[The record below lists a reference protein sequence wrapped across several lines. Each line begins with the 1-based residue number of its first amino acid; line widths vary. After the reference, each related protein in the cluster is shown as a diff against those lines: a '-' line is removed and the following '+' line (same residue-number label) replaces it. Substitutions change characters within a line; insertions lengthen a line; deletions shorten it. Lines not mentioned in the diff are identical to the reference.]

1 MTESDFSQHWLARHR
16 GLAYATAIVLVALA
30 VILTALMSRVF
41 TPEPIGLL
49 LLSAVI
55 ATAWLAGFGP
65 ALLAIAL
72 GIAAFVYD
80 ITPLG
85 SFSLEKQNLFVLGLS
100 EASRLSLFIV
110 VSLIVS
116 SVIAA
121 QNRATEAV
129 RRSRDELQAAIEGLK
144 RTESALLKAETYLTE
159 AQRLSQT
166 GSFAWKV
173 STKQNS
179 WSDQIFRIFELD
191 QATIP
196 TFELILERTHPD
208 DRANLQAVFDR
219 AVKDGRDY
227 EMQYRLLMPN
237 GSVKHV
243 HAMAHSRKDQSGDTE
258 FVGAIIDVTA
268 AKEAERKLRLSEAY
282 LAESQHLSH
291 TSSWAWD
298 ERRKEY
304 VYLSDEVYHLFGIE
318 KGKESELV
326 ETYHDRLLPEDK
338 PRVDEAVRRAIRDK
352 ADLEVDFQ
360 IRLPNGTTRHVHSVG
375 HPVFNN
381 EGEVIQLVGT
391 NVDVTE
397 QYEANEKLQRAFDE
411 IKRSQ
416 DHLRLVTNTIP
427 TLVWRSNPEGVPDF
441 LNKPALDYTG
451 LAPGEIELDWRRA
464 FHPDDKKNV
473 YVKWAAIRRSGKRGS
488 LEGRLRRFD
497 DEYRW
502 FLFEAEPL
510 RDQTGNIVSWYG
522 SATYI
527 DDRKLAEL
535 SLREAKENLQRAFD
549 EIKRSQDHLRLV
561 IDTIPTLVWRS
572 NPAGVPDFLNKPALD
587 YTGLSP
593 EQIELGWPRAFHPDD
608 KKGMLIKWTAI
619 RQSGKRGGLE
629 ARLRRFDGEYRW
641 FLFAAEPLRDQTG
654 TITSW
659 YGSATDIED
668 RKLAE
673 LSLRES
679 EQRFRDYAE
688 TASDWLWETGP
699 DHKITRISDHVNV
712 VGFTASRL
720 AGVTRWEVASDVEAE
735 PEKWRRHREMLDAH
749 LPFRDFVYS
758 IINESG
764 SQVYVRTSGKPVF
777 DADGHLLGYRGS
789 ANDITASIRA
799 EQAEEA
805 LRKAQTELA
814 HVTRVTM
821 LGELTASIAHEVN
834 QPLTAVVTNAEASL
848 RWLNRETPDLAAVRR
863 SVESVINDG
872 CRASDVIRRVRALA
886 KKSDIEAVKLDLN
899 QVVNEAITLVEREL
913 AMHGIL
919 LHTDLAPALPEILAD
934 RVQLQQVIINLLM
947 NGIEAME
954 PITDRQRELLIRS
967 GLDDARQLIL
977 SVTDS
982 GIGISAETAN
992 RLFNAFF
999 TTKSNGLGMGL
1010 SICRSIVEAHGGR
1023 MFASPNDGP
1032 GATFQF
1038 SLPLHQEDVQ

>member
-80 ITPLG
+80 ITPPG

-191 QATIP
+191 QATMP

-416 DHLRLVTNTIP
+416 DHLRLV
-427 TLVWRSNPEGVPDF
+427 
-441 LNKPALDYTG
+441 
-451 LAPGEIELDWRRA
+451 
-464 FHPDDKKNV
+464 
-473 YVKWAAIRRSGKRGS
+473 
-488 LEGRLRRFD
+488 
-497 DEYRW
+497 
-502 FLFEAEPL
+502 
-510 RDQTGNIVSWYG
+510 
-522 SATYI
+522 
-527 DDRKLAEL
+527 
-535 SLREAKENLQRAFD
+535 
-549 EIKRSQDHLRLV
+549 

-641 FLFAAEPLRDQTG
+641 FLFAAEPLRDQTD

-720 AGVTRWEVASDVEAE
+720 PGVTRWEVASDVEAE

-758 IINESG
+758 TINESG